1 MSIFTKLADLIA
13 FNLFKLDPASKL
25 GDAVHFFIEDT
36 TKIYVLLLVMIY
48 LIALARAAV
57 DTELIRTYLQG
68 KKRGVAYVLASVFG
82 AVTPFCSCSSIP
94 LFLGFT
100 SARIP
105 LGITMAFLITS
116 PMINEVAVIL
126 LGSMLGLKFM
136 IIYVIT
142 GIVAGILGG
151 FFIDRIGAEKHLSP
165 LGQQAAD
172 AAAAKASAS
181 ENKAPAKVKPAAGF
195 SVAKVSL
202 AAAPSATAAPAAS
215 TGACCSTSTA
225 SSVSAASAPAAPVCA
240 CKAGNPEKEKKAK
253 LTFADR
259 HDFAKN
265 EVKEIFHRVWKWVL
279 IGVGLGAGLH
289 GFVPENFI
297 ADFLGEGSWWTVP
310 GAVLVGIPLYANA
323 SGVIP
328 VAQTL
333 MAKGLPVGT
342 TLAFMMSVVA
352 ASFPEFMMLKQVM
365 KPKLLVLFFCMLLV
379 FFTATGW
386 LFNIVY

>member
-1 MSIFTKLADLIA
+1 MIIFTWLADFLA
-13 FNLFKLDPASKL
+13 YSLFRLDPESKI

-36 TKIYVLLLVMIY
+36 SKIFVLLLVMIY
-48 LIALARAAV
+48 LIALIRAAV
-57 DTELIRTYLQG
+57 DTELVRTYLQG
-68 KKRGVAYVLASVFG
+68 KKRGVAYVMASVFG
-82 AVTPFCSCSSIP
+82 AITPFCSCSSIP

-136 IIYVIT
+136 VIYVAT
-142 GIVAGILGG
+142 GIIAGILGG
-151 FFIDRIGAEKHLSP
+151 FFIDRIGAEKYLSP
-165 LGQQAAD
+165 LGQQAA
-172 AAAAKASAS
+172 SMG
-181 ENKAPAKVKPAAGF
+181 ENSPGGEEAHKK
-195 SVAKVSL
+195 SL
-202 AAAPSATAAPAAS
+202 S
-215 TGACCSTSTA
+215 
-225 SSVSAASAPAAPVCA
+225 
-240 CKAGNPEKEKKAK
+240 
-253 LTFADR
+253 LQDR

-265 EVKEIFHRVWKWVL
+265 ELKEIFSRVWKWVI
-279 IGVGLGAGLH
+279 IGVGLGAALH

-297 ADFLGEGSWWTVP
+297 ADHLGQGRWWSVP
-310 GAVLVGIPLYANA
+310 AAVVLGIPLYANA

-328 VAQTL
+328 VAHTL

-365 KPKLLVLFFCMLLV
+365 KPRLLLLFFVMLLV
-379 FFTATGW
+379 FFTLTGW